1 VVCPL
6 RNSYWVIEGQLLA
19 GEYPAVGSE
28 EQSRARLT
36 ALLDAGI
43 RSFLDLTEMHELLP
57 YRSLLSE
64 IASERHLDVQHRR
77 MSIVNRGVPTVD
89 HMRSVLRHIADEI
102 GAGRPVY
109 VHCWGGIGRTGTVVG
124 CWLIERGMCPAI
136 DAIARIADLRG
147 QLFDPRSPET
157 EEQVDFVDG
166 WVPAKRIL
174 NC

>member
-1 VVCPL
+1 MVPL

-19 GEYPAVGSE
+19 GEYPALGSDE
-28 EQSRARLT
+28 ERRARLT

-43 RSFLDLTEMHELLP
+43 RSFLDLTEMHELTP

-64 IASERHLDVQHRR
+64 IASERHVDVQYRR
-77 MSIVNRGVPTVD
+77 VSIVNRGIPTVD

-102 GAGRPVY
+102 EADRPVY

-124 CWLIERGMCPAI
+124 CWLINRGTCAAA
-136 DAIARIADLRG
+136 DAIARIADLRR
-147 QLFDPRSPET
+147 QMLDPRSPET

-166 WVPAKRIL
+166 WVPPKIKHER
-174 NC
+174 